1 MDTMRYTL
9 VDERSKI
16 SFVGPVTALPSVVAA
31 CATGVPTM
39 DAFLNALERYQ
50 PRLVESVRSGLAV
63 FDEHNTN
70 GNFSQIHGALD
81 YCKPQDLPPFRVVD
95 ARTREASLT
104 PVRAGVVLFNL
115 SARRIVQIQN
125 TYAQIQRKGKVRVLD
140 SESQRVRVQSYE
152 LPPEWSLVPEQ

>member
-9 VDERSKI
+9 IDEQSKI

-31 CATGVPTM
+31 CAAGVSSVSSLI
-39 DAFLNALERYQ
+39 DDLERYQ
-50 PRLVESVRSGLAV
+50 PKLVESVRSGLAV

-70 GNFSQIHGALD
+70 GNFSQVHAALD

-115 SARRIVQIQN
+115 RARRIVQIQN

-140 SESQRVRVQSYE
+140 SESQRVRVQRYE
-152 LPPEWSLVPEQ
+152 LPPEWSLVPER

>member
-1 MDTMRYTL
+1 MDTMRFTL
-9 VDERSKI
+9 IDEHSKV
-16 SFVGPVTALPSVVAA
+16 SFVGPVTALPAVVAA
-31 CATGVPTM
+31 CATGVSTVNSLI
-39 DAFLNALERYQ
+39 DDLERYQ
-50 PRLVESVRSGLAV
+50 PKLVDSVRSGLAV

-70 GNFSQIHGALD
+70 GNFSQVHAAID

-115 SARRIVQIQN
+115 RARRIVQIQN

-140 SESQRVRVQSYE
+140 TESQRVRVQRYE
-152 LPPEWSLVPEQ
+152 LPPEWSLVPER